1 MFFVDV
7 FLWILSYDNEYIDD
21 DDFDTYT
28 DDDRDL
34 SDFLLFCSSLFLQ
47 EAPGE

>member
-1 MFFVDV
+1 MLDKYVEEEH
-7 FLWILSYDNEYIDD
+7 Y
-21 DDFDTYT
+21 DFDTYT